1 MKNNGGQK
9 AEGAWIPRLNQTI
22 RTGVD
27 KLQSLYHA
35 ARVNVFGHKKL
46 VMILAALSA
55 VVLIVV
61 ATTLLTRE
69 EARVAEHGEATHD
82 AHEGEQIVRLHDEEL
97 EEFGIAVDTA
107 GPGTLTVQREF
118 PGEITPNYDRL
129 AHVVARVSGVV
140 RKVYKSLG
148 DSVRAG
154 ETLAVLDSRDL
165 ADAKAAYLA
174 ALKRVEIARVNA
186 QREEELWKKKIS
198 PQVDYLEAKKAFD
211 EANIELKSAE
221 QKLHALG
228 FSEKNLSVLP
238 SRPDATFTRYKLKA
252 PFTGTVIERHI
263 VLGEAVKEES
273 EVFVVAD
280 LGTVW
285 VDISVY
291 PKDLSSIRAGQ
302 DVVIKV
308 GDDVPDVT
316 GKIAYVGPVLG
327 ETTRTALAR
336 MILQNPDRKLLPG
349 MFITAKVAAN
359 TVQVPVAVPKTALQ
373 SVAGKTAVFVRTA
386 EGFEPRPVEVGRT
399 SETAVEIV
407 SGLEAGEHYVGT
419 GAFTL
424 KAQLSKGAFG
434 DDHDH

>member
-1 MKNNGGQK
+1 
-9 AEGAWIPRLNQTI
+9 
-22 RTGVD
+22 
-27 KLQSLYHA
+27 
-35 ARVNVFGHKKL
+35 
-46 VMILAALSA
+46 
-55 VVLIVV
+55 
-61 ATTLLTRE
+61 
-69 EARVAEHGEATHD
+69 
-82 AHEGEQIVRLHDEEL
+82 
-97 EEFGIAVDTA
+97 
-107 GPGTLTVQREF
+107 
-118 PGEITPNYDRL
+118 
-129 AHVVARVSGVV
+129 
-140 RKVYKSLG
+140 
-148 DSVRAG
+148 
-154 ETLAVLDSRDL
+154 
-165 ADAKAAYLA
+165 
-174 ALKRVEIARVNA
+174 
-186 QREEELWKKKIS
+186 
-198 PQVDYLEAKKAFD
+198 
-211 EANIELKSAE
+211 
-221 QKLHALG
+221 
-228 FSEKNLSVLP
+228 
-238 SRPDATFTRYKLKA
+238 
-252 PFTGTVIERHI
+252 ERHI

-280 LGTVW
+280 LVTVW